1 MISTSKPEPKEPKNK
16 GNSIWKQLLSGYFL
30 FSKETVRWYPYIAYL
45 FLLLILTVLYEHHM
59 DSKRQYIKY
68 LENEYKINISE
79 LKHNNQYIPYEE
91 NQQLK
96 KILNAKGF
104 ENRNNQVYRI
114 TVKNTN
120 NNAE

>member
-1 MISTSKPEPKEPKNK
+1 MISTSKQEPKEPKTK
-16 GNSIWKQLLSGYFL
+16 GKSIWKQLLSGDFL

-68 LENEYKINISE
+68 LENEYKITISA

-91 NQQLK
+91 NLQLK
-96 KILNAKGF
+96 NMLNARGF
-104 ENRNNQVYRI
+104 EKRDDQLYRI
-114 TVKNTN
+114 TIHNTN
-120 NNAE
+120 DNAE

>member
-1 MISTSKPEPKEPKNK
+1 MISTSKPEPKEPKTK
-16 GNSIWKQLLSGYFL
+16 GKSIWKQLLSGDFL

-59 DSKRQYIKY
+59 DSKRQYIKH
-68 LENEYKINISE
+68 LENEYKTTISE

-96 KILNAKGF
+96 KMLNDRGF
-104 ENRNNQVYRI
+104 ENRNNQIYRI

-120 NNAE
+120 K